1 MKITNMRVIIT
12 NLKMIIIKI
21 IEIHQENKQK
31 EVIEINIKERKVIK
45 IKEVMEIM
53 IIKKGIRVGTRQDI
67 MTITENNQEITKKLK
82 KKLIIEKICVRKIY
96 ADF

>member
-1 MKITNMRVIIT
+1 MRVIIT